1 MKAQNLIALTAAALI
16 TATSLLAMNT
26 PVRTAPVSEIN
37 GVRVI
42 NLAPVEVTPSAAELR
57 ASAMLDE
64 ADLASATLAPALDTH
79 ADVGA
84 TLLGAQ
90 LAMPYYSFGTQFARA
105 SKE

>member
-1 MKAQNLIALTAAALI
+1 MKAQNLIALAAATLI
-16 TATSLLAMNT
+16 TATSLATLSN

-37 GVRVI
+37 GLRVV
-42 NLAPVEVTPSAAELR
+42 NLAPVEVSPSASDLR
-57 ASAMLDE
+57 AAALLE
-64 ADLASATLAPALDTH
+64 GADITSATLAPSLGTQAET
-79 ADVGA
+79 GA

>member
-1 MKAQNLIALTAAALI
+1 MKAQNLIALAAATLI
-16 TATSLLAMNT
+16 TATSLATLNN

-37 GVRVI
+37 GIRVV
-42 NLAPVEVTPSAAELR
+42 NLAPVEVTPTASDLR
-57 ASAMLDE
+57 AAALLESSDIT
-64 ADLASATLAPALDTH
+64 SATLAPALG
-79 ADVGA
+79 ARAEAGA

>member
-1 MKAQNLIALTAAALI
+1 MKAQNLIALAAATLF
-16 TATSLLAMNT
+16 TATGLVALNS

-37 GVRVI
+37 GIRVV
-42 NLAPVEVTPSAAELR
+42 NLAPVEVRPSASDLR
-57 ASAMLDE
+57 AAALLSDAGVAGAL
-64 ADLASATLAPALDTH
+64 LAPALDGR
-79 ADVGA
+79 AEAGA